1 MAEAE
6 NKWYNF
12 EGVEQVDS
20 PALLIYPEHVIQ
32 NITRLIA
39 MMPSVDLLRPH
50 VKTNKSI
57 DVSRL
62 MLQHGIH
69 KFKCATI
76 AEAEMLGMCGAKDVL
91 LAYQPV
97 LAKLKRLVKL
107 IDAYPET
114 KFSCLVDNIETAEMI
129 SAYAQE
135 NETSIAVYVDLNVGM
150 NRTGIKPGLAFDL
163 YAQLL
168 DMPGITLLGL
178 HAYDGHIND
187 VDLDERTEH
196 CNAAF
201 EPVEKLRERIQQYGY
216 DYPLLI
222 AGGSPTCMVHAQ
234 RQNVECSPGTFI
246 FWDKGYHNNIPEQD
260 FLFAALVLCR
270 IVSMPDE
277 SKICIDLGHKAIA
290 SENELQKR
298 VYFLNAP
305 HLKPISHSEEHIVVE
320 VDKGHSYKIGDVFYA
335 LPYHVCPTIALYNKA
350 NTVRNN
356 VLDAQWPITARG
368 REINI

>member
-1 MAEAE
+1 MVIAED
-6 NKWYNF
+6 KWYSF
-12 EGVEQVDS
+12 DGVDQVDT
-20 PALLIYPEHVIQ
+20 PALVIYPERVMQ
-32 NITRLIA
+32 NIKHLIA

-57 DVSRL
+57 NASKL

-76 AEAEMLGMCGAKDVL
+76 AEAEMLGMCLAKDVL

-107 IDAYPET
+107 IGAYPET
-114 KFSCLVDNIETAEMI
+114 KFSCLVDNIETAVMI
-129 SAYAQE
+129 SAYARE
-135 NETSIAVYVDLNVGM
+135 KETSISVYIDLNVGM
-150 NRTGIKPGLAFDL
+150 NRTGIKPEQAFDL
-163 YAQLL
+163 YVQLL
-168 DMPGITLLGL
+168 NMPGITLLGL

-187 VDLDERTEH
+187 VDLDTRAEH
-196 CNAAF
+196 CNTAF
-201 EPVEKLRERIQQYGY
+201 ESVEKLREKIRQYGY
-216 DYPLLI
+216 DPLLI
-222 AGGSPTCMVHAQ
+222 AGGSPTCVIHAK

-246 FWDKGYHNNIPEQD
+246 FWDKGYHDNIPEQD
-260 FLFAALVLCR
+260 FLFSALVLCR
-270 IVSMPDE
+270 VVSMPDE

-305 HLKPISHSEEHIVVE
+305 HLKPVSHSEEHIVVE
-320 VDKGHSYKIGDVFYA
+320 PGSGHSYKIGDLFYA
-335 LPYHVCPTIALYNKA
+335 LPYHVCPTVALYNKA
-350 NTVRNN
+350 YTVQNN
-356 VLDAQWPITARG
+356 ALDAQWPITARG